1 MHPAPLMYFYCH
13 CWQVHSGHT
22 GDSGTLCPVQVRTS
36 APNTRALQCRHLCR
50 RSTHRH
56 TLAPLTLCT
65 AFCAYTFYQA
75 SSQTQTTAKRPAR
88 GCACRAVTEHT
99 EEDQLLQVLIFLLI
113 QLQSQY
119 ASGPKCLGLKV
130 RALNGQLK
138 VHATLP
144 LIFCLYSS
152 GRWRYMA
159 AASPLRGSM
168 GLG

>member
-1 MHPAPLMYFYCH
+1 MHPSSPNVLLLH

-22 GDSGTLCPVQVRTS
+22 GDSGALRPVQMSAS
-36 APNTRALQCRHLCR
+36 APNTRAPVPSSMQEEQTRC
-50 RSTHRH
+50 H
-56 TLAPLTLCT
+56 TSAFLTLCI
-65 AFCAYTFYQA
+65 AFCTHTFYQA
-75 SSQTQTTAKRPAR
+75 SSQTQTKVKRPAR
-88 GCACRAVTEHT
+88 GCACRAVAEHT
-99 EEDQLLQVLIFLLI
+99 EEDQVLQVLIFLLI

-130 RALNGQLK
+130 HALNGQLK